1 MTETKIFVLLTTEN
15 QHLLRV
21 GVNVSIM
28 ITPELPKLKEFPSKQ
43 GRIPAIHG

>member
-1 MTETKIFVLLTTEN
+1 M
-15 QHLLRV
+15 LRV

-28 ITPELPKLKEFPSKQ
+28 IPPELPELKGFLSKQ